1 MNSVKF
7 TRQQLLDAECTH
19 QQYYEQFL
27 SQRFIQAVVKNIG
40 ADRILKSTHPY
51 FSDSGIDL
59 CTWELTGSWLPA
71 NFRAAGENRTFSSNI
86 YLAKAAAEV
95 YRRQFNNR
103 L

>member
-1 MNSVKF
+1 MKSVKF

-27 SQRFIQAVVKNIG
+27 SPLSVQTVIENIG

-59 CTWELTGSWLPA
+59 SEWELIGSWLPA
-71 NFRAAGENRTFSSNI
+71 NFRAVGDWRTISGDVC
-86 YLAKAAAEV
+86 LAKAAANL
-95 YRRQFNNR
+95 YRRQFNNP